1 MNELT
6 LLQVLRGSV
15 EAKQTLEYDFDF
27 CPVPSTIKS
36 SLFQLRDGT
45 SYELVGKDASGGEFA
60 LCDSKNLPTRPMLY
74 ASSEGQAGIIAR
86 TFERGLSIIIDLSYW
101 HDCLKFS
108 NGGQLSEM
116 RRVVPLA
123 ESELLE
129 DAPTIGASR
138 QAMRKLF
145 GLSQSFDL
153 VQELHDAVTEL
164 SPLYSVCGPD
174 GWQFELLFGRFTV
187 MSNGA
192 WRRKLSTKL

>member
-1 MNELT
+1 MSELT
-6 LLQVLRGSV
+6 LLQALRGSV
-15 EAKQTLEYDFDF
+15 EAKRTLEYDFDF
-27 CPVPSTIKS
+27 CPVPSPTKS
-36 SLFQLRDGT
+36 SLFQFRDGT

-60 LCDSKNLPTRPMLY
+60 LCQSKTLPTRPMLY

-86 TFERGLSIIIDLSYW
+86 SLERGLSIIIDLSYW

-108 NGGQLSEM
+108 SGGQLAEM

-129 DAPTIGASR
+129 DSPAIAASR

-145 GLSQSFDL
+145 GLSQGLDL
-153 VQELHDAVTEL
+153 VQELHEAVTEL

-174 GWQFELLFGRFTV
+174 GWQFEPLFGRYTV

-192 WRRKLSTKL
+192 WRRKLTTKQ